1 MRAGWRPQ
9 RGPAP
14 CHSPQEACPA
24 AFRTEP
30 PPAACFVF
38 LSPALNARADATPRS
53 PGSGGDLPS
62 SSGRG
67 EAGLTGDWGRMA
79 SRCLRHLRRPL
90 SSLLQFPQHLAM
102 LVPRQTYHPYHPT
115 EDKPQ
120 EGHVVG
126 GTGEAGRQGG
136 PGSGRCQSPRITR

>member
-1 MRAGWRPQ
+1 
-9 RGPAP
+9 
-14 CHSPQEACPA
+14 
-24 AFRTEP
+24 
-30 PPAACFVF
+30 
-38 LSPALNARADATPRS
+38 
-53 PGSGGDLPS
+53 
-62 SSGRG
+62 
-67 EAGLTGDWGRMA
+67 MA

-126 GTGEAGRQGG
+126 GTGEAGRRGG
-136 PGSGRCQSPRITR
+136 REDLGLAAARALGSHAR